1 MQCSPPGTYRGALDV
16 LSKIVRNEG
25 VFALYKGA
33 TPPAVGW
40 AAIDSVLLGSLH
52 NYRLFF
58 LRQGM
63 TESHP
68 VSGRPRLTLLGHGV
82 AGLFAG
88 LTSAVIATPVELLK
102 VKLQLQSQKAVS
114 DRQFKGPIDCA
125 RQIIQNQGIFGMWSG
140 FTGSLAFRANFFWM
154 FLSVEALMRGFS
166 RLEGTP
172 YSMTTGTANFLSGG
186 FASFVYWGMAIPAD
200 NIKNR
205 MMAYPYPKPYPTQH
219 PGSVNY
225 TLKRPSFLTVA
236 RQTFAVDGVAG
247 FYRGLTPTI
256 LRAFPVNASAL
267 FVYEGVMRLLGAEE
281 TRH

>member
-1 MQCSPPGTYRGALDV
+1 MQCSPPGTYRGAFDV
-16 LSKIVRNEG
+16 FTKIVRNEG

-52 NYRLFF
+52 NYRLFLF
-58 LRQGM
+58 RHGM
-63 TESHP
+63 TELHP
-68 VSGRPRLTLLGHGV
+68 VTGRPRLSLLGHGV

-102 VKLQLQSQKAVS
+102 VKLQLQSQRAIA

-125 RQIIQNQGIFGMWSG
+125 RQIIRKQGIFGMWSG

-154 FLSVEALMRGFS
+154 FFSVELLMRGFS
-166 RLEGTP
+166 SLDGMP
-172 YSMTTGTANFLSGG
+172 YAMSTGTANFFSGG
-186 FASFVYWGMAIPAD
+186 LASFVFWGMGIPAD
-200 NIKNR
+200 NVKNR
-205 MMAYPYPKPYPTQH
+205 MMAYPYPRPYPNPT
-219 PGSVNY
+219 SVLEY
-225 TLKRPSFLTVA
+225 PFPRPSFATVV
-236 RQTFAVDGVAG
+236 RQTYAIDGLAG
-247 FYRGLTPTI
+247 FFRGLTPTI

-267 FVYEGVMRLLGAEE
+267 FVYEGVLRLLNAEE